1 MTKTLTTTQR
11 IRDDKV
17 FNKYWTVV
25 RKMTVEDFHSA
36 LRTHGEEL
44 LEHYNFNQ
52 WSGDNMFADFKFAL
66 ANLLLDHENI
76 SVTRYKRLVA

>member
-1 MTKTLTTTQR
+1 MTKILTTTQR

-25 RKMTVEDFHSA
+25 RKMTVEDFQSA

-52 WSGDNMFADFKFAL
+52 WSGNNMFADFKFT
-66 ANLLLDHENI
+66 LLTKSSSE
-76 SVTRYKRLVA
+76 V